1 MNQTSGK
8 RALRRILAGLGMVL
22 VLIGLLWALF
32 ASLPSREGRAYVEL
46 VKSQPYQT
54 YREIERIALWDGG
67 AEIALVGSAA
77 ITLTQD
83 TLYTEEGKTIP
94 VADLAPG
101 NMLRVSG
108 EDPNIVHFGADTL
121 RQPVYL
127 TYAADAMPTSQT
139 LIAGPDETINIT
151 P

>member
-1 MNQTSGK
+1 MNQTNGK
-8 RALRRILAGLGMVL
+8 RALRRILAALGLVL

-32 ASLPSREGRAYVEL
+32 ASLPSQEGRAYVEL
-46 VKSQPYQT
+46 VKSQTYQT
-54 YREIERIALWDGG
+54 YREIERITLWDGG

-83 TLYTEEGKTIP
+83 TLYTEEGKTISM
-94 VADLAPG
+94 ADLAPG

-108 EDPNIVHFGADTL
+108 EDPNVVYFGTGTL

>member
-1 MNQTSGK
+1 MESEAYFMEIRQIVGDQS
-8 RALRRILAGLGMVL
+8 AYLPLLLLGDEQEDMIARYL
-22 VLIGLLWALF
+22 DRSALF
-32 ASLPSREGRAYVEL
+32 
-46 VKSQPYQT
+46 T
-54 YREIERIALWDGG
+54 LWDGG

-108 EDPNIVHFGADTL
+108 EAPNVVYFGADTL